1 MSLLLLGVPFTDNE
15 LNEKFG
21 SGYEHIAHGFPMKPV
36 NWDMLNYIKRS
47 IDPPKDDVE
56 GDWIDAIFVAMDYL
70 RNLE

>member
-1 MSLLLLGVPFTDNE
+1 MSLLLLGAAFTDNE
-15 LNEKFG
+15 LNERHG
-21 SGYEHIAHGFPMKPV
+21 GGYEHIAHGFHMKPV
-36 NWDMLNYIKRS
+36 NWEMLNYINRS

>member
-1 MSLLLLGVPFTDNE
+1 MSLLLLGASVTDNE
-15 LNEKFG
+15 LNERHG
-21 SGYEHIAHGFPMKPV
+21 DGYEHIAHGFHMKPV
-36 NWDMLNYIKRS
+36 SWEMLNYINRS